1 MVPLGLPA
9 TAEPGKP
16 DGTSAPAAI
25 ASIDRAVADVIGGLA
40 AAVVTN
46 PVAKSVLY
54 KAGFSDPGH
63 TEYLAKLSFEQT
75 GNPAWPVMMLWS
87 PEVAVV
93 PVTIHVPFKEVPER
107 LTRDLI
113 FETGRVV
120 ARDLID
126 RFGIA
131 HPRLAV
137 AGLNPHAGEDGTL
150 GKEDSLIV
158 RPAIERLIA
167 DGIDARGPLAAD
179 TMFHEAARKTYDA
192 ALCMYHDQ
200 ALIPIKTLAFDH
212 GVNVTLGLPFVR
224 TSPDHGTA
232 FDIAGTG
239 KADPSS
245 LIAALKL
252 AARLAAADQRK
263 QRTPAAAHDASSDL
277 PPLRDVIRRHGL
289 SAKKSLGQN
298 FLLDLNLTGRIARAA
313 GPLGRRDRGRDRP
326 RPRRTDARAARR
338 RRAPSDRGRARSSV
352 PLPRSRRS
360 RRTIR
365 DGSRSSRVTRSN
377 SMRHLFWTAGPRASS
392 PTCPTTSP
400 PRCWCPG

>member
-1 MVPLGLPA
+1 MPIEVVTPANAGAAFARALPVVPLGLPA

-16 DGTSAPAAI
+16 DATSAPAAI
-25 ASIDRAVADVIGGLA
+25 ASIDRAVADVIGGVA

-131 HPRLAV
+131 RPRLAV

-245 LIAALKL
+245 LVAALKL
-252 AARLAAADQRK
+252 AARLAAADQGKLRK
-263 QRTPAAAHDASSDL
+263 PAAA
-277 PPLRDVIRRHGL
+277 
-289 SAKKSLGQN
+289 
-298 FLLDLNLTGRIARAA
+298 RA
-313 GPLGRRDRGRDRP
+313 
-326 RPRRTDARAARR
+326 
-338 RRAPSDRGRARSSV
+338 
-352 PLPRSRRS
+352 
-360 RRTIR
+360 
-365 DGSRSSRVTRSN
+365 
-377 SMRHLFWTAGPRASS
+377 
-392 PTCPTTSP
+392 
-400 PRCWCPG
+400 